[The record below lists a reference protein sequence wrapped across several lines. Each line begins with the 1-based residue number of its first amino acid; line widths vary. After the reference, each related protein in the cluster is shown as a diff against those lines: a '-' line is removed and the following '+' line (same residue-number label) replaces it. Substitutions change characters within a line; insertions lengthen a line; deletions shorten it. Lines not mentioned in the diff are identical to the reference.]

1 MNTSSDNQL
10 VHRTFPV
17 VGMTCAACSVSLE
30 SYLGRLLGVDSV
42 VVSYP
47 NESVYIG
54 FDEAL
59 IGVKRLGE
67 AAKEIGY
74 ELILDESKRG
84 KEAAAL
90 RAAAH
95 IITLKRKLIIAILCT
110 APIFVLSMFLM
121 NQIPHDGL
129 IQFLLA
135 LPVILY
141 SGRDFY
147 TNAIKKIKHLQSNM
161 DTLVALSTATAFLY
175 SSYQVVLYYLSFFDA
190 NPSPTQ
196 HPINQSAHPIHPH
209 FYFESATV
217 IIALILLG
225 KFLEERAKNKSAQA
239 IHDLLAL
246 QPTVATVIR
255 NNEEI
260 TIPTAEIIL
269 GDFVIIKPG
278 NRIPVDGKV
287 RSGTS
292 YINESAITGEP
303 IPALKEK
310 GSSVFAGTIN
320 QQGTLKIL
328 AQKIGSQ
335 TLLAQI
341 IARVE
346 QALGSKP
353 EIQKLA
359 DRISSIFVP
368 TVFVIALIS
377 ALFWYFFPFNTP
389 PNFALTTFINVLI
402 IACPCALGLATPT
415 ALMVGIGKGAK
426 QGILIKD
433 AQALEMANKITDIV
447 FDKTGTLTQGKPM
460 VSQMHL
466 FPSHQLSEMQISEM
480 QISPSAGHGET
491 QILQILKSIESK
503 SEHPLAQAIIEH
515 IAGLSQSDATA
526 ANFEPQSFT
535 NLPGK
540 GIIAQIN
547 DIEYHLGSWNW
558 ITSHQNLIIDQN
570 AEKISQQFL
579 NQAQTTLALR
589 SENQLLA
596 LIGISDPIK
605 NTAAETLSRLRD
617 LNIQIHMLTGD
628 NAQTAKAVANQ
639 LKIQHV
645 LAEALPNT
653 KFDYIKTLQSQQGV
667 VAMVGDGINDA
678 QALAQ
683 ADVSFAMGT
692 GSALAMESAAVTL
705 TGGQIMLIPKAIEL
719 SKQTLKTIHINLIWA
734 FGYNVL
740 AIPLAMGVFY
750 PLFGFTLNPMIA
762 GAAMSFSSI
771 SVVLNSLWLANK
783 K

>member
-1 MNTSSDNQL
+1 MNSGTGNRW

-17 VGMTCAACSVSLE
+17 VGMTCAACAVSLE
-30 SYLGRLLGVDSV
+30 SYLGRLLGVESV

-47 NESVYIG
+47 NESVFVR

-59 IGVKRLGE
+59 IEVKRLGE

-74 ELILDESKRG
+74 ELILDQSAGG

-95 IITLKRKLIIAILCT
+95 LITLKRKLIIAILCT
-110 APIFVLSMFLM
+110 APILVLSMFLM

-141 SGRDFY
+141 CGLDFY
-147 TNAIKKIKHLQSNM
+147 TNAIKKIRHLQSNM

-175 SSYQVVLYYLSFFDA
+175 SSYHLALYYLFPP
-190 NPSPTQ
+190 NTNLTH
-196 HPINQSAHPIHPH
+196 HPINQSAQPIHPH

-225 KFLEERAKNKSAQA
+225 KFLEERAKNKSTQA
-239 IHDLLAL
+239 IHDLLTL

-260 TIPTAEIIL
+260 TIPTADIIL

-287 RSGTS
+287 RSGSS

-310 GSSVFAGTIN
+310 GSPVFAGTIN

-328 AQKIGSQ
+328 AQKIGNQ

-368 TVFVIALIS
+368 TVFVIAAMS
-377 ALFWYFFPFNTP
+377 ALFWQFSPFHTP
-389 PNFALTTFINVLI
+389 QNFALTTFINVLI

-426 QGILIKD
+426 QGILVKD
-433 AQALEMANKITDIV
+433 AQALEMANNITDIV
-447 FDKTGTLTQGKPM
+447 FDKTGTLTIGKPV
-460 VSQMHL
+460 VSEMHL
-466 FPSHQLSEMQISEM
+466 FPSHQRSEI
-480 QISPSAGHGET
+480 
-491 QILQILKSIESK
+491 QILQIIQSLESK

-515 IAGLSQSDATA
+515 VAEIAKSNPLHASAEPTA
-526 ANFEPQSFT
+526 FT

-540 GIIAQIN
+540 GITAQIN
-547 DIEYHLGSWNW
+547 DIEYHLGSWKW
-558 ITSHQNLIIDQN
+558 ITSNPTLIIDQN
-570 AEKISQQFL
+570 IEKIAQLLL
-579 NQAQTTLALR
+579 NQSYTTIALS
-589 SENQLLA
+589 SENQLFA
-596 LIGISDPIK
+596 LIGISDPVK
-605 NTAAETLSRLRD
+605 DTAAQTLTRLRD
-617 LNIQIHMLTGD
+617 LNIEIHMLTGD
-628 NAQTAKAVANQ
+628 NAQTAKAVANP
-639 LKIQHV
+639 LKIQHI
-645 LAEALPNT
+645 LAEALPNS
-653 KFDYIKTLQSQQGV
+653 KFDYIKRLQSQQRV

-683 ADVSFAMGT
+683 ADIGFAMGT
-692 GSALAMESAAVTL
+692 GSALAMESAAITL
-705 TGGQIMLIPKAIEL
+705 TGGQITLIPKAIEL
-719 SKQTLKTIHINLIWA
+719 SKETLKTIHINLIWA
-734 FGYNVL
+734 FGYNIL
-740 AIPLAMGVFY
+740 AIPLAMGAFY
-750 PLFGFTLNPMIA
+750 PNFGFSLNPMIA
-762 GAAMSFSSI
+762 GAAMSVSSI

>member
-1 MNTSSDNQL
+1 MNSGTGNRWVQ
-10 VHRTFPV
+10 RTFPV
-17 VGMTCAACSVSLE
+17 VGMTCAACAVSLE
-30 SYLGRLLGVDSV
+30 SYLGRLLGVESV

-47 NESVYIG
+47 NESVFVR

-59 IGVKRLGE
+59 IEVKRLGE

-74 ELILDESKRG
+74 ELILDQSAGG

-95 IITLKRKLIIAILCT
+95 LITLKRKLIIAILCT
-110 APIFVLSMFLM
+110 APILVLSMFLM

-141 SGRDFY
+141 CGLDFY
-147 TNAIKKIKHLQSNM
+147 TNAIKKIRHLQSNM

-175 SSYQVVLYYLSFFDA
+175 SSYHLALYYLFPPNT
-190 NPSPTQ
+190 NPTH
-196 HPINQSAHPIHPH
+196 HPINQSAQPIHPH

-225 KFLEERAKNKSAQA
+225 KFLEERAKNKSTQA
-239 IHDLLAL
+239 IQDLLTL

-260 TIPTAEIIL
+260 TIPTADIIL

-287 RSGTS
+287 RSGSS

-303 IPALKEK
+303 NPALKEK
-310 GSSVFAGTIN
+310 GSPVFAGTIN

-328 AQKIGSQ
+328 AQKIGNQ

-368 TVFVIALIS
+368 TVFVIAAMS
-377 ALFWYFFPFNTP
+377 ALFWQFSPFHTP
-389 PNFALTTFINVLI
+389 HNFALTTFINVLI

-426 QGILIKD
+426 QGILVKD
-433 AQALEMANKITDIV
+433 AQALEMANNITDIV
-447 FDKTGTLTQGKPM
+447 FDKTGTLTIGKPV
-460 VSQMHL
+460 VSEMHL
-466 FPSHQLSEMQISEM
+466 FPSHQRSEI
-480 QISPSAGHGET
+480 
-491 QILQILKSIESK
+491 QILQIIQSLESK

-515 IAGLSQSDATA
+515 VAEISKSNPLHASAEPTA
-526 ANFEPQSFT
+526 FT

-540 GIIAQIN
+540 GITAQIN
-547 DIEYHLGSWNW
+547 DIEYHLGSWKW
-558 ITSHQNLIIDQN
+558 ITSNPTLIIDQST
-570 AEKISQQFL
+570 EKISQLLL
-579 NQAQTTLALR
+579 NQAYTTIALS
-589 SENQLLA
+589 SENQLFA
-596 LIGISDPIK
+596 LIGISDPVK
-605 NTAAETLSRLRD
+605 DTAAQTLTRLRD
-617 LNIQIHMLTGD
+617 LNIEIHMLTGD
-628 NAQTAKAVANQ
+628 NAQTAKAVANP
-639 LKIQHV
+639 LKIQHI
-645 LAEALPNT
+645 LAEALPNS
-653 KFDYIKTLQSQQGV
+653 KFDYIKRLQSQQRV

-683 ADVSFAMGT
+683 ADIGFAMGT
-692 GSALAMESAAVTL
+692 GSALAMESAAITL
-705 TGGQIMLIPKAIEL
+705 TGGQITLIPKAIEL

-740 AIPLAMGVFY
+740 AIPLAMGAFY
-750 PLFGFTLNPMIA
+750 PNFGFSLNPMIA
-762 GAAMSFSSI
+762 GAAMSVSSI

>member
-1 MNTSSDNQL
+1 
-10 VHRTFPV
+10 
-17 VGMTCAACSVSLE
+17 MTCAACAVSLE
-30 SYLGRLLGVDSV
+30 SYLGILEGVSSV

-47 NESVYIG
+47 NQSVYIEFNEG
-54 FDEAL
+54 EL
-59 IGVKRLGE
+59 QEGRLGE

-74 ELILDESKRG
+74 ALVMEESERG
-84 KEAAAL
+84 NEAAAL

-95 IITLKRKLIIAILCT
+95 LNTLKRKLQIAILCT
-110 APIFVLSMFLM
+110 APIFLISMIFM
-121 NQIPHDGL
+121 NQIPHEGI

-135 LPVILY
+135 LPVVLF

-147 TNAIKKIKHLQSNM
+147 TNAIKKIKHRQTNM

-175 SSYQVVLYYLSFFDA
+175 STYQVVLFYLSYVVA
-190 NPSPTQ
+190 NATPIPHIENHYAQPTL
-196 HPINQSAHPIHPH
+196 HPH

-217 IIALILLG
+217 IITLILLG
-225 KFLEERAKNKSAQA
+225 KYLEERAKNNSAKA
-239 IHDLLAL
+239 IHDLLSL
-246 QPTVATVIR
+246 QPTEATVIR

-287 RSGTS
+287 RSGSS

-303 IPALKEK
+303 VPALKEK
-310 GSSVFAGTIN
+310 GSPVFAGTIN

-359 DRISSIFVP
+359 DKISSIFVP
-368 TVFVIALIS
+368 TVFFIAVIS

-389 PNFALTTFINVLI
+389 PQFALTTFINVLI

-433 AQALEMANKITDIV
+433 AQALELANKITDIV

-460 VSQMHL
+460 VA
-466 FPSHQLSEMQISEM
+466 EMQIF
-480 QISPSAGHGET
+480 PSTQLTET
-491 QILQILKSIESK
+491 QILQIILNLESK
-503 SEHPLAQAIIEH
+503 SEHPLAQAVIEH
-515 IAGLSQSDATA
+515 ITSLKIQENISPSNLESILLQSNSTATFPSKPNPTA
-526 ANFEPQSFT
+526 AALEPQAFT

-540 GIIAQIN
+540 GITAQIN
-547 DIEYHLGSWNW
+547 HIPYQLGSWQW
-558 ITSHQNLIIDQN
+558 IKSFPNLHIEQSAHEFAN
-570 AEKISQQFL
+570 QLL
-579 NQAQTTLALR
+579 NQAQTTIAM
-589 SENQLLA
+589 SNENQLLA
-596 LIGISDPIK
+596 IIGIQDPIK
-605 NTAAETLSRLRD
+605 NTASETLQELFK

-628 NAQTAKAVANQ
+628 NLQTATSVANQ
-639 LKIQHV
+639 LNINHV
-645 LAEALPNT
+645 MAETLPNQ
-653 KFDYIKTLQSQQGV
+653 KFDYISNLQSQHRV

-678 QALAQ
+678 QALAKS
-683 ADVSFAMGT
+683 DVSFAMGT
-692 GSALAMESAAVTL
+692 GSALAMESAAITL
-705 TGGQIMLIPKAIEL
+705 TGGQITQIPKAIEL

-750 PLFGFTLNPMIA
+750 PILGYALNPMIA

-771 SVVLNSLWLANK
+771 SVVLNSLWLAK
-783 K
+783 KKII

>member
-1 MNTSSDNQL
+1 MNSGTDNRW

-17 VGMTCAACSVSLE
+17 VGMTCAACAVSLE
-30 SYLGRLLGVDSV
+30 SYLGRLLGVESV

-47 NESVYIG
+47 NESVFVR

-59 IGVKRLGE
+59 IEVKRLGE

-74 ELILDESKRG
+74 ELILDQSAGG

-95 IITLKRKLIIAILCT
+95 LITLKRKLIIAILCT
-110 APIFVLSMFLM
+110 APILVLSMFLM

-141 SGRDFY
+141 CGLDFY
-147 TNAIKKIKHLQSNM
+147 TNAIKKIRHLQSNM

-175 SSYQVVLYYLSFFDA
+175 SSYHLALYYLFPPNT
-190 NPSPTQ
+190 NPTH
-196 HPINQSAHPIHPH
+196 HPINQSDQPIHPH

-225 KFLEERAKNKSAQA
+225 KFLEERAKNKSTQA
-239 IHDLLAL
+239 IQDLLTL

-260 TIPTAEIIL
+260 TIPTADIIL

-287 RSGTS
+287 RSGSS

-310 GSSVFAGTIN
+310 GSPVFAGTIN

-328 AQKIGSQ
+328 AQKIGNQ

-368 TVFVIALIS
+368 TVFVIAAMS
-377 ALFWYFFPFNTP
+377 ALFWHFFPFHTP
-389 PNFALTTFINVLI
+389 QNFALTTFINVLI

-426 QGILIKD
+426 QGILVKD
-433 AQALEMANKITDIV
+433 AQALEMANNITDIV
-447 FDKTGTLTQGKPM
+447 FDKTGTLTIGKPV
-460 VSQMHL
+460 VSEMHL
-466 FPSHQLSEMQISEM
+466 FPSHQRSEI
-480 QISPSAGHGET
+480 
-491 QILQILKSIESK
+491 QILQIIQSLESK

-515 IAGLSQSDATA
+515 VAEISKSNPLHASAEPTA
-526 ANFEPQSFT
+526 FT

-540 GIIAQIN
+540 GITAQIN
-547 DIEYHLGSWNW
+547 DIEYHLGSWKW
-558 ITSHQNLIIDQN
+558 ITSNPTLIIDQST
-570 AEKISQQFL
+570 EKIAQLLL
-579 NQAQTTLALR
+579 NQAYTTIALS
-589 SENQLLA
+589 SENQLFA
-596 LIGISDPIK
+596 LIGISDPVK
-605 NTAAETLSRLRD
+605 DTAAQTLTRLRD
-617 LNIQIHMLTGD
+617 LNIEIHMLTGD
-628 NAQTAKAVANQ
+628 NAQTAKAVADP
-639 LKIQHV
+639 LKIQHI
-645 LAEALPNT
+645 LAEALPNS
-653 KFDYIKTLQSQQGV
+653 KFNYIKRLQSQQRV

-683 ADVSFAMGT
+683 ADIGFAMGT
-692 GSALAMESAAVTL
+692 GSALAMESAAITL
-705 TGGQIMLIPKAIEL
+705 TGGQITLIPKAIEL

-740 AIPLAMGVFY
+740 AIPLAMGAFY
-750 PLFGFTLNPMIA
+750 PNFGFSLNPMIA
-762 GAAMSFSSI
+762 GAAMSVSSI

>member
-1 MNTSSDNQL
+1 M
-10 VHRTFPV
+10 
-17 VGMTCAACSVSLE
+17 
-30 SYLGRLLGVDSV
+30 
-42 VVSYP
+42 
-47 NESVYIG
+47 
-54 FDEAL
+54 
-59 IGVKRLGE
+59 
-67 AAKEIGY
+67 
-74 ELILDESKRG
+74 
-84 KEAAAL
+84 
-90 RAAAH
+90 
-95 IITLKRKLIIAILCT
+95 
-110 APIFVLSMFLM
+110 IFM
-121 NQIPHDGL
+121 NQIPHEGI

-135 LPVILY
+135 LPVILF

-147 TNAIKKIKHLQSNM
+147 TNAIKKIKHRQTNM

-175 SSYQVVLYYLSFFDA
+175 STYQVVLFYLSYVVA
-190 NPSPTQ
+190 NATPIPHIENHYAQPTL
-196 HPINQSAHPIHPH
+196 HPH

-217 IIALILLG
+217 IITLILLG
-225 KFLEERAKNKSAQA
+225 KYLEERAKNNSAKA
-239 IHDLLAL
+239 IHDLLSL
-246 QPTVATVIR
+246 QPTEATVIR
-255 NNEEI
+255 NKEEI

-287 RSGTS
+287 RSGSS

-303 IPALKEK
+303 VPALKEK
-310 GSSVFAGTIN
+310 GSPVFAGTIN

-359 DRISSIFVP
+359 DKISSIFVP
-368 TVFVIALIS
+368 TVFFIAVIS

-389 PNFALTTFINVLI
+389 PEFALTTFINVLI

-433 AQALEMANKITDIV
+433 AQALELANKITDIV

-460 VSQMHL
+460 VA
-466 FPSHQLSEMQISEM
+466 EMQIF
-480 QISPSAGHGET
+480 PSTQLTET
-491 QILQILKSIESK
+491 QILQIILNLESK
-503 SEHPLAQAIIEH
+503 SEHPLAQAVIEH
-515 IAGLSQSDATA
+515 ITSLKIQENISPSNLESILLQSNSTATFPSKPNPTA
-526 ANFEPQSFT
+526 AALEPQAFT

-540 GIIAQIN
+540 GITAQIN
-547 DIEYHLGSWNW
+547 HIPYQLGSWQW
-558 ITSHQNLIIDQN
+558 IKSFPNLHIEQSAHEFAN
-570 AEKISQQFL
+570 QLL
-579 NQAQTTLALR
+579 NQAQTTIAM
-589 SENQLLA
+589 SNENQLLA
-596 LIGISDPIK
+596 IIGIQDPIK
-605 NTAAETLSRLRD
+605 NTASETLQELFK

-628 NAQTAKAVANQ
+628 NLQTATSVANQ
-639 LKIQHV
+639 LNINHV
-645 LAEALPNT
+645 MAETLPNQ
-653 KFDYIKTLQSQQGV
+653 KFDYISNLQSQHRV

-678 QALAQ
+678 QALAKS
-683 ADVSFAMGT
+683 DVSFAMGT
-692 GSALAMESAAVTL
+692 GSALAMESAAITL
-705 TGGQIMLIPKAIEL
+705 TGGQITQIPKAIEL

-750 PLFGFTLNPMIA
+750 PILGYALNPMIA

-771 SVVLNSLWLANK
+771 SVVLNSLWLAK
-783 K
+783 KKII

>member
-17 VGMTCAACSVSLE
+17 VGMTCAACAVSLE
-30 SYLGRLLGVDSV
+30 SYLGHLLGVESV

-47 NESVYIG
+47 NESVFVR

-59 IGVKRLGE
+59 IEVKRLGE

-74 ELILDESKRG
+74 ELILDESAGG

-90 RAAAH
+90 RAATH

-147 TNAIKKIKHLQSNM
+147 SNAIKKIKHLQSNM

-190 NPSPTQ
+190 NPSPT
-196 HPINQSAHPIHPH
+196 HHAINQSAHPIHPH

-217 IIALILLG
+217 IITLILLG
-225 KFLEERAKNKSAQA
+225 KFLEERAKNKSSQA

-292 YINESAITGEP
+292 YINESTITGES

-310 GSSVFAGTIN
+310 GSPVFAGTIN

-328 AQKIGSQ
+328 AQRIGSQ

-415 ALMVGIGKGAK
+415 ALMVGIGKSAK

-433 AQALEMANKITDIV
+433 AQALELANKITDIV

-466 FPSHQLSEMQISEM
+466 FPSNQLSDIQIS
-480 QISPSAGHGET
+480 SSAGHSET

-515 IAGLSQSDATA
+515 VAGISKSNPLA
-526 ANFEPQSFT
+526 ASAEPTTFT

-540 GIIAQIN
+540 GITAQIN

-558 ITSHQNLIIDQN
+558 ITSHPNLIIDQN
-570 AEKISQQFL
+570 AEKISQQLL
-579 NQAQTTLALR
+579 NQAQTTIALS

-596 LIGISDPIK
+596 IIGISDPIK
-605 NTAAETLSRLRD
+605 NTAADTLSRLRD

-628 NAQTAKAVANQ
+628 NAQTAKAVADQ

-653 KFDYIKTLQSQQGV
+653 KFDYIKMLQSQQRV

-705 TGGQIMLIPKAIEL
+705 TGGQITLIPKAIEL

-750 PLFGFTLNPMIA
+750 PNFGFSLNPMIA

>member
-1 MNTSSDNQL
+1 M
-10 VHRTFPV
+10 
-17 VGMTCAACSVSLE
+17 
-30 SYLGRLLGVDSV
+30 
-42 VVSYP
+42 
-47 NESVYIG
+47 
-54 FDEAL
+54 
-59 IGVKRLGE
+59 
-67 AAKEIGY
+67 
-74 ELILDESKRG
+74 
-84 KEAAAL
+84 
-90 RAAAH
+90 
-95 IITLKRKLIIAILCT
+95 
-110 APIFVLSMFLM
+110 
-121 NQIPHDGL
+121 
-129 IQFLLA
+129 
-135 LPVILY
+135 
-141 SGRDFY
+141 
-147 TNAIKKIKHLQSNM
+147 
-161 DTLVALSTATAFLY
+161 
-175 SSYQVVLYYLSFFDA
+175 
-190 NPSPTQ
+190 
-196 HPINQSAHPIHPH
+196 
-209 FYFESATV
+209 
-217 IIALILLG
+217 
-225 KFLEERAKNKSAQA
+225 
-239 IHDLLAL
+239 
-246 QPTVATVIR
+246 
-255 NNEEI
+255 
-260 TIPTAEIIL
+260 
-269 GDFVIIKPG
+269 
-278 NRIPVDGKV
+278 
-287 RSGTS
+287 
-292 YINESAITGEP
+292 
-303 IPALKEK
+303 
-310 GSSVFAGTIN
+310 
-320 QQGTLKIL
+320 
-328 AQKIGSQ
+328 
-335 TLLAQI
+335 
-341 IARVE
+341 E

-377 ALFWYFFPFNTP
+377 ALFWYFFPFNTT

-415 ALMVGIGKGAK
+415 ALMVGIGKSAK

-466 FPSHQLSEMQISEM
+466 FPSNQLSEIQIS
-480 QISPSAGHGET
+480 SSTGHSET

-515 IAGLSQSDATA
+515 IAGISKSNPLA
-526 ANFEPQSFT
+526 ASAEPTTFT

-540 GIIAQIN
+540 GITAQIN

-558 ITSHQNLIIDQN
+558 ITSHPNLIIDQN

-579 NQAQTTLALR
+579 NQAQTTIALS

-596 LIGISDPIK
+596 IIGISDPIK
-605 NTAAETLSRLRD
+605 NTAADTLSRLRD

-628 NAQTAKAVANQ
+628 NAQTAKAVADQ

-653 KFDYIKTLQSQQGV
+653 KFDYIKMLQSQQRV

-705 TGGQIMLIPKAIEL
+705 TGGQITLIPKAIEL

-750 PLFGFTLNPMIA
+750 PNFGFSLNPMIA

>member
-1 MNTSSDNQL
+1 
-10 VHRTFPV
+10 
-17 VGMTCAACSVSLE
+17 MTCAACAVSLE
-30 SYLGRLLGVDSV
+30 SYLGILEGVSSV

-47 NESVYIG
+47 NQSVYIEFNEG
-54 FDEAL
+54 EL
-59 IGVKRLGE
+59 QEGRLGE

-74 ELILDESKRG
+74 ALVMEESERG
-84 KEAAAL
+84 NEAAAL

-95 IITLKRKLIIAILCT
+95 LNTLKRKLQIAILCT
-110 APIFVLSMFLM
+110 APIFLISMIFM
-121 NQIPHDGL
+121 NQIPHEGI

-135 LPVILY
+135 LPVILF

-147 TNAIKKIKHLQSNM
+147 TNAIKKIKHRQTNM

-175 SSYQVVLYYLSFFDA
+175 STYQVVLFYLSYVVA
-190 NPSPTQ
+190 NATPIPHIENHYAQPTL
-196 HPINQSAHPIHPH
+196 HPH

-217 IIALILLG
+217 IITLILLG
-225 KFLEERAKNKSAQA
+225 KYLEERAKNNSAKA
-239 IHDLLAL
+239 IHDLLSL
-246 QPTVATVIR
+246 QPTEATVIR

-260 TIPTAEIIL
+260 TIPTAEILL

-287 RSGTS
+287 RSGSS

-303 IPALKEK
+303 VPALKEK
-310 GSSVFAGTIN
+310 GSPVFAGTIN

-359 DRISSIFVP
+359 DKISSIFVP
-368 TVFVIALIS
+368 TVFFIAVIS

-389 PNFALTTFINVLI
+389 PQFALTTFINVLI

-415 ALMVGIGKGAK
+415 ALMVGIGRGAK

-433 AQALEMANKITDIV
+433 AHALELANKITDIV

-460 VSQMHL
+460 VA
-466 FPSHQLSEMQISEM
+466 EMQIF
-480 QISPSAGHGET
+480 PSTQLTET
-491 QILQILKSIESK
+491 QILQIILNLESK
-503 SEHPLAQAIIEH
+503 SEHPLAQAVIDH
-515 IAGLSQSDATA
+515 ITSLKIQEKNSPWKPDPTA
-526 ANFEPQSFT
+526 ETLEPQAFT

-540 GIIAQIN
+540 GITAQIN
-547 DIEYHLGSWNW
+547 HIPYQLGSWQW
-558 ITSHQNLIIDQN
+558 IKSFPNLHIEQSAHEFAN
-570 AEKISQQFL
+570 QLL
-579 NQAQTTLALR
+579 NQAQTTIAM
-589 SENQLLA
+589 SNENQLLA
-596 LIGISDPIK
+596 VIGIQDPIK
-605 NTAAETLSRLRD
+605 NTASETLQELFKR
-617 LNIQIHMLTGD
+617 NIQIHMLTGD
-628 NAQTAKAVANQ
+628 NLQTATSVANQ
-639 LKIQHV
+639 LNINHV
-645 LAEALPNT
+645 MAETLPNQ
-653 KFDYIKTLQSQQGV
+653 KFDYISNLQSQHRV

-678 QALAQ
+678 QALAKS
-683 ADVSFAMGT
+683 DVSFAMGT
-692 GSALAMESAAVTL
+692 GSALAMESAAITL
-705 TGGQIMLIPKAIEL
+705 TGGQITQIPKAIEL

-750 PLFGFTLNPMIA
+750 PILGYALNPMIA

-771 SVVLNSLWLANK
+771 SVVLNSLWLAK
-783 K
+783 KKII

>member
-1 MNTSSDNQL
+1 MNTSPDNQI

-17 VGMTCAACSVSLE
+17 VGMTCAACAVSLE
-30 SYLGRLLGVDSV
+30 SYLGSLEGVISV
-42 VVSYP
+42 IVSYP
-47 NESVYIG
+47 NQSVYIEFNEG
-54 FDEAL
+54 EL
-59 IGVKRLGE
+59 QEGRLGD

-74 ELILDESKRG
+74 ELVTNEADSG
-84 KEAAAL
+84 TEAAAL
-90 RAAAH
+90 RAATH
-95 IITLKRKLIIAILCT
+95 LNTLKRKLRIAILCT
-110 APIFVLSMFLM
+110 APIFLISMVFM
-121 NQIPHDGL
+121 NQIPHEGI
-129 IQFLLA
+129 IQFLLS
-135 LPVILY
+135 LPVILF

-147 TNAIKKIKHLQSNM
+147 TNAIKKIRHLQSNM

-190 NPSPTQ
+190 NPSPTH
-196 HPINQSAHPIHPH
+196 HPINQSAHPIHRH

-217 IIALILLG
+217 IITLILLG

-310 GSSVFAGTIN
+310 GSPVFAGTIN

-415 ALMVGIGKGAK
+415 ALMVGIGKSAK

-433 AQALEMANKITDIV
+433 AQALEMANQITDIV

-466 FPSHQLSEMQISEM
+466 FPSHQLSEIG
-480 QISPSAGHGET
+480 ISPSAGHSET
-491 QILQILKSIESK
+491 QILQILKSIERK
-503 SEHPLAQAIIEH
+503 SEHPLAQAMIEH
-515 IAGLSQSDATA
+515 IAGISKSNPLA
-526 ANFEPQSFT
+526 ASAEPTTFT

-540 GIIAQIN
+540 GISAQIN

-558 ITSHQNLIIDQN
+558 ITSHPNLIIDQN

-579 NQAQTTLALR
+579 NQAQTTIALS

-596 LIGISDPIK
+596 IIGISDPIK
-605 NTAAETLSRLRD
+605 NTAAETLSRLHD

-628 NAQTAKAVANQ
+628 NAQTAKAVADQ
-639 LKIQHV
+639 LNIQHL
-645 LAEALPNT
+645 LAQALPNT
-653 KFDYIKTLQSQQGV
+653 KFDYIKMLQSQQRV

-692 GSALAMESAAVTL
+692 GSALAMESAAITL
-705 TGGQIMLIPKAIEL
+705 TGGQITLIPKAIEL
-719 SKQTLKTIHINLIWA
+719 SKQTLKTIRINLIWA

-750 PLFGFTLNPMIA
+750 PNFGFSLNPMIA

>member
-1 MNTSSDNQL
+1 MNTSSDNQI

-17 VGMTCAACSVSLE
+17 VGITCAACAVSLE

-47 NESVYIG
+47 NESVFVR

-90 RAAAH
+90 RAATH
-95 IITLKRKLIIAILCT
+95 LITLKRKLIIAILCT
-110 APIFVLSMFLM
+110 APILVLSMFLM

-141 SGRDFY
+141 CGLDFY
-147 TNAIKKIKHLQSNM
+147 TNAIKKIRHLQSNM

-175 SSYQVVLYYLSFFDA
+175 SSYHLALYYLSPPNT
-190 NPSPTQ
+190 NPTH
-196 HPINQSAHPIHPH
+196 HPINQSAQPIHPH

-225 KFLEERAKNKSAQA
+225 KFLEERAKNKSTQA

-260 TIPTAEIIL
+260 TIPTAEILL

-287 RSGTS
+287 RSGSS

-310 GSSVFAGTIN
+310 GSPVFAGTIN

-368 TVFVIALIS
+368 TVFVIAAIS
-377 ALFWYFFPFNTP
+377 ALFWQFSPFHAP
-389 PNFALTTFINVLI
+389 HNFALTTFINVLI

-426 QGILIKD
+426 RGILVKD

-447 FDKTGTLTQGKPM
+447 FDKTGTLTIGKPV
-460 VSQMHL
+460 VSEMHL
-466 FPSHQLSEMQISEM
+466 FPNHQRSEIG
-480 QISPSAGHGET
+480 IPPSAEHSET

-515 IAGLSQSDATA
+515 IAGISKSNPLA
-526 ANFEPQSFT
+526 ASAEPTTFT

-558 ITSHQNLIIDQN
+558 ITSHPNLIIDQN

-579 NQAQTTLALR
+579 NQAQTTIALR

-628 NAQTAKAVANQ
+628 NAQTAKAVADQ
-639 LKIQHV
+639 LKIQHI

-692 GSALAMESAAVTL
+692 GSALAMESAAITL
-705 TGGQIMLIPKAIEL
+705 TGGQITLIPKAIEL

-750 PLFGFTLNPMIA
+750 PLFGFSLNPMIA

>member
-1 MNTSSDNQL
+1 L
-10 VHRTFPV
+10 
-17 VGMTCAACSVSLE
+17 
-30 SYLGRLLGVDSV
+30 
-42 VVSYP
+42 
-47 NESVYIG
+47 
-54 FDEAL
+54 
-59 IGVKRLGE
+59 
-67 AAKEIGY
+67 
-74 ELILDESKRG
+74 
-84 KEAAAL
+84 AAAA
-90 RAAAH
+90 RRGAAH
-95 IITLKRKLIIAILCT
+95 LITLKRKLIIAILCT

-141 SGRDFY
+141 CGLDFY

-175 SSYQVVLYYLSFFDA
+175 SSYHLALYYLSPPNT
-190 NPSPTQ
+190 NPTH
-196 HPINQSAHPIHPH
+196 HPINQSTQTIHPH

-225 KFLEERAKNKSAQA
+225 KYLEERAKNKSTQA
-239 IHDLLAL
+239 IHDLLTL

-287 RSGTS
+287 RSGSS
-292 YINESAITGEP
+292 YINESAITGET

-310 GSSVFAGTIN
+310 GSPVFAGTIN

-335 TLLAQI
+335 TLLSQI

-353 EIQKLA
+353 EIQKIA
-359 DRISSIFVP
+359 DRIASIFVP
-368 TVFVIALIS
+368 TVFVVATIS
-377 ALFWYFFPFNTP
+377 ALFWHFFPFQTP
-389 PNFALTTFINVLI
+389 PHFALTTFINVLI

-426 QGILIKD
+426 RGILVKD

-447 FDKTGTLTQGKPM
+447 FDKTGTLTIGKPV
-460 VSQMHL
+460 VSEMHL
-466 FPSHQLSEMQISEM
+466 FPNHQRSEI
-480 QISPSAGHGET
+480 
-491 QILQILKSIESK
+491 QILQIIQNLESK

-515 IAGLSQSDATA
+515 VAEISKSNPLHASAEPTA
-526 ANFEPQSFT
+526 FT

-547 DIEYHLGSWNW
+547 DIEYHLGSWKW
-558 ITSHQNLIIDQN
+558 ITSNPTLIIDQN
-570 AEKISQQFL
+570 IEKIAQQLL
-579 NQAQTTLALR
+579 NQAYTTIAL
-589 SENQLLA
+589 STENQLFA
-596 LIGISDPIK
+596 LIGISDPVK
-605 NTAAETLSRLRD
+605 DTAAETLTRLSK
-617 LNIQIHMLTGD
+617 LSIEIHMLTGD
-628 NAQTAKAVANQ
+628 NAQTAKAVADP
-639 LKIQHV
+639 LKIQHI

-653 KFDYIKTLQSQQGV
+653 KFDYIKRLQSQQRV

-683 ADVSFAMGT
+683 ADVGFAMGT
-692 GSALAMESAAVTL
+692 GSALAMESAAITL
-705 TGGQIMLIPKAIEL
+705 TGGQIAGIPKAIEL

-750 PLFGFTLNPMIA
+750 PFNGLTLNPMIA

>member
-1 MNTSSDNQL
+1 
-10 VHRTFPV
+10 
-17 VGMTCAACSVSLE
+17 
-30 SYLGRLLGVDSV
+30 
-42 VVSYP
+42 
-47 NESVYIG
+47 
-54 FDEAL
+54 
-59 IGVKRLGE
+59 
-67 AAKEIGY
+67 
-74 ELILDESKRG
+74 
-84 KEAAAL
+84 
-90 RAAAH
+90 
-95 IITLKRKLIIAILCT
+95 
-110 APIFVLSMFLM
+110 
-121 NQIPHDGL
+121 
-129 IQFLLA
+129 
-135 LPVILY
+135 
-141 SGRDFY
+141 
-147 TNAIKKIKHLQSNM
+147 
-161 DTLVALSTATAFLY
+161 VALSTAAAFLY

-190 NPSPTQ
+190 NPSPT
-196 HPINQSAHPIHPH
+196 HHAINQSAHPIHPH

-217 IIALILLG
+217 IITLILLG
-225 KFLEERAKNKSAQA
+225 KFLEERAKNKSSQA

-287 RSGTS
+287 RSGSS
-292 YINESAITGEP
+292 YVNESAITGEP

-310 GSSVFAGTIN
+310 GSPVFAGTIN

-368 TVFVIALIS
+368 TVFVIALLS

-415 ALMVGIGKGAK
+415 ALMVGIGKSAK

-433 AQALEMANKITDIV
+433 AQALEMANLITDIV

-466 FPSHQLSEMQISEM
+466 FPSHQLSEMQIS
-480 QISPSAGHGET
+480 SSAEHSEI

-515 IAGLSQSDATA
+515 IEGQSESNPSA
-526 ANFEPQSFT
+526 ASAEPTTFT

-547 DIEYHLGSWNW
+547 GIEYHLGSWNW
-558 ITSHQNLIIDQN
+558 ITSHPNLIIDQN
-570 AEKISQQFL
+570 AEKISQQLL
-579 NQAQTTLALR
+579 NQAQTTIVLS

-596 LIGISDPIK
+596 IIGISDPIK

-628 NAQTAKAVANQ
+628 NAQTAKAVADQ
-639 LKIQHV
+639 LKIRHI

-653 KFDYIKTLQSQQGV
+653 KFDYIKMLQSQQRV

-692 GSALAMESAAVTL
+692 GSALAMESAAITL
-705 TGGQIMLIPKAIEL
+705 TGGQITLIPKAIEL
-719 SKQTLKTIHINLIWA
+719 
-734 FGYNVL
+734 G
-740 AIPLAMGVFY
+740 
-750 PLFGFTLNPMIA
+750 
-762 GAAMSFSSI
+762 
-771 SVVLNSLWLANK
+771 
-783 K
+783 